1 MTNNEMQYEGAL
13 RHVYENGIESSDRTG
28 VGTKRVFGLQYRYDL
43 SKAFPLITSKK
54 VHFKSV
60 VGELIWLLS
69 GSTNVNDLH
78 ELGVTIWDEWRRP
91 YSLNRSVT
99 FVDRVGP
106 FKRESYAGSFDWM
119 KQHKTDPNTPERTLM
134 EAWKRMMDRCY
145 NPGADNY
152 AYYGGKGVSVC
163 KRWHDPKSFIE
174 DAQKLPHYWYKARN
188 PEGFDLDK
196 DYYGS
201 NQYNP
206 ESCVWIPGDENRMYM
221 STVKPVRVTNTAG
234 ESQDFITIGQA
245 AEFLKIAPSSLHR
258 FVKQDRP
265 YAFKGSNK
273 TFVGWE
279 FNNVEIEGKLARLE
293 LIPDGDLGP
302 VYGQQWRNQ
311 NGIDQIKWVVDEIR
325 RNPDSRRLI
334 VSAWNP
340 ADLPNMALAPCHT
353 MFQFYVQNGKLSC
366 QLYQRSADMFLG
378 VPFNIA
384 SYALLTHMIA
394 AVCGLEVGDF
404 VHTIGDAHIYSN
416 HYDQVA
422 EQLSRAPRDLPQIK
436 LTDTNLNAYP
446 WEFKPEDVE
455 LVGYKPHPAIKA
467 DVAV

>member
-1 MTNNEMQYEGAL
+1 MTNNLMQYEGAL
-13 RHVYENGIESSDRTG
+13 RHVYEKGVERTDRTG
-28 VGTKRVFGLQYRYDL
+28 VGTRSVFGLQYRYDL
-43 SKAFPLITSKK
+43 GEAFPLIASKK

-60 VGELIWLLS
+60 VGELVWLLS

-78 ELGVTIWDEWRRP
+78 ELGVTIWDEWA
-91 YSLNRSVT
+91 N
-99 FVDRVGP
+99 
-106 FKRESYAGSFDWM
+106 E
-119 KQHKTDPNTPERTLM
+119 
-134 EAWKRMMDRCY
+134 
-145 NPGADNY
+145 
-152 AYYGGKGVSVC
+152 
-163 KRWHDPKSFIE
+163 
-174 DAQKLPHYWYKARN
+174 
-188 PEGFDLDK
+188 
-196 DYYGS
+196 
-201 NQYNP
+201 
-206 ESCVWIPGDENRMYM
+206 
-221 STVKPVRVTNTAG
+221 
-234 ESQDFITIGQA
+234 
-245 AEFLKIAPSSLHR
+245 
-258 FVKQDRP
+258 
-265 YAFKGSNK
+265 
-273 TFVGWE
+273 
-279 FNNVEIEGKLARLE
+279 
-293 LIPDGDLGP
+293 DGDLGP
-302 VYGQQWRNQ
+302 VYGKQWRAWDHTTVQ
-311 NGIDQIKWVVDEIR
+311 PLGFGKWIQSQQIDQIKWVVDEIR